1 MLFRRFALCR
11 APQFCSPSR
20 MSNTS
25 LATLVHLCD
34 RWLQTDKFAD
44 WDGAVNGLQVE
55 NRGHVTRIAAAVDAS
70 LATAKLAVAAQADL
84 LIVHHGLFWSPS
96 HPWTG
101 RRYEL
106 LRVLLENNLAVYS
119 SHLPLD
125 AHPQLG
131 NNARLCAALGL
142 KKLKPFFF
150 TKGRP
155 IGWQSQ
161 TKISRDELSARL
173 AQAGG
178 HAPILLPGGASVC
191 RRIGVVTGGAGA
203 ELKQAAAEGV
213 DTFITGEGPHWTYA
227 LAEDLG
233 VNVFY
238 AGHYATETFG
248 VKALAAQLSKKFNVP
263 WTFLNHPTGL

>member
-1 MLFRRFALCR
+1 
-11 APQFCSPSR
+11 
-20 MSNTS
+20 MSKTS
-25 LATLVHLCD
+25 LSALVRHCD
-34 RWLQTDKFAD
+34 RRLQTDKFTD
-44 WDGAVNGLQVE
+44 WDGAMNGLQVE

-70 LATAKLAVAAQADL
+70 LATVRLAVAAKADL
-84 LIVHHGLFWSPS
+84 LVVHHGLFWSPS

-101 RRYEL
+101 KRFEL
-106 LRVLLENNLAVYS
+106 LRLLLENNLAVYS

-131 NNARLCAALGL
+131 NNARLCAALGF

-150 TKGRP
+150 AKGRLV
-155 IGWQSQ
+155 GFQSQ
-161 TKISRDELSARL
+161 TNISRGELSGRL
-173 AQAGG
+173 AQAVG
-178 HAPILLPGGASVC
+178 HAPVLLPGGPSIC

-233 VNVFY
+233 LNVFY

-263 WTFLNHPTGL
+263 WTFLDHPTGL